1 MTFVVKFDIIPSMKG
16 KDDIN
21 NNSISGFGRDVTSLE
36 KVRKGVR

>member
-1 MTFVVKFDIIPSMKG
+1 MKG
-16 KDDIN
+16 KDGFN